1 MTKEVYEQ
9 ALQHEKELYK
19 ASVKL
24 GTHVKSVAR
33 DVRQHYSATTLVL
46 LSVTHFGTRHQ
57 QGFLS
62 STCRIVCRV
71 FLS

>member
-33 DVRQHYSATTLVL
+33 DVRQL
-46 LSVTHFGTRHQ
+46 LSYHTGFALCNSFWHQTSTRVSIIYLQ
-57 QGFLS
+57 DCL
-62 STCRIVCRV
+62 
-71 FLS
+71 